1 MLRFVSDEDFNNHI
15 VRGLIRRLPLLDIV
29 RVQDIGLRTRRDP
42 EVLERAAK
50 DGRLLLTHDADT
62 MIEFA
67 KARVV
72 AGKAMPGIV
81 EIAQDLPIG
90 KAIEELVFFASCSH
104 DCEWEGQVVFLP
116 L

>member
-15 VRGLIRRLPLLDIV
+15 VRGVIRRLPSIDII

-67 KARVV
+67 TTRIIS
-72 AGKAMPGIV
+72 GKAMPGLV
-81 EIAQDLPIG
+81 EIAQDVPIG
-90 KAIEELVFFASCSH
+90 RAIDELVFFASCSF
-104 DCEWEGQVVFLP
+104 DGEWEGQVVFLP